1 MNQQQQDFEKLFKER
16 LESVKFEIPKENADN
31 LIPIWKKLMDVSS
44 LYHLDCDLKIH
55 ASIMNE
61 LSKDQP
67 EFNLFTVSFL
77 LNTLTR
83 TSPKELGI
91 TAGEYHVYLF
101 YSDDLSKKWNE
112 LVLPIR
118 TELMNKLQ
126 TQAALQQPKNG
137 RNVIPPFKGR

>member
-16 LESVKFEIPKENADN
+16 LEVVKFEIPKENAHH

-44 LYHLDCDLKIH
+44 LYHLDCDV
-55 ASIMNE
+55 SIYGGLLNE
-61 LSKDQP
+61 LLKEKP

-77 LNTLTR
+77 LNALTR

-91 TAGEYHVYLF
+91 PANEYHVYLF
-101 YSDDLSKKWNE
+101 YSDDLSKQWNE
-112 LVLPIR
+112 LVIPIR

-126 TQAALQQPKNG
+126 TQAALQMPKNG
-137 RNVIPPFKGR
+137 KNVIPFKGR